1 MQERIQEAARRLAR
15 RADELREAKRA
26 EAPALNVIQLPQRPA
41 RQMDGVERESR
52 LRWMR
57 ALVRAYR
64 PFGMDLIWKQALIG
78 KHSAD
83 DLSDDEL
90 MQLHRDIDRAR
101 ECLADGITFEE
112 AGLLRSHG
120 EVA

>member
-1 MQERIQEAARRLAR
+1 
-15 RADELREAKRA
+15 
-26 EAPALNVIQLPQRPA
+26 
-41 RQMDGVERESR
+41 MDGIERESR

-64 PFGMDLIWKQALIG
+64 PFGMDLIWKQALVG
-78 KHSAD
+78 KRDAD

-101 ECLADGITFEE
+101 DCLSDGITFEE